1 MEMVKK
7 MYDKGSEERTL
18 FTITTNYILSVEY
31 SDKTVSTTLDPLQAK
46 WCADQA
52 ENFTEYL
59 ENVKK
64 YFIVED

>member
-1 MEMVKK
+1 M
-7 MYDKGSEERTL
+7 
-18 FTITTNYILSVEY
+18 
-31 SDKTVSTTLDPLQAK
+31 STTKGETLCVTLKTLKHGSVDPLQAK